1 MAERRIFV
9 RYWNCLICGFLA
21 IVVPQLL
28 FPETH
33 LFLIQTIDLGR
44 KQLLKHQFWQI
55 SVAQSS
61 LGLPAVLL
69 VFYDLDN
76 MTRNLPAGIILLA
89 ESWLFLL
96 GIGCFAWQQ
105 FAFIGEWSQEVREG
119 KRSQL
124 YYRFRMPAS
133 LVPTMLATCN
143 VLFWGIHVTV
153 LGAYLSHI
161 YQFDFAWLPGLLLLS
176 WGAIRMSF
184 KVRAYDRHFYCTK
197 CLLYGSIQSP

>member
-1 MAERRIFV
+1 
-9 RYWNCLICGFLA
+9 
-21 IVVPQLL
+21 
-28 FPETH
+28 
-33 LFLIQTIDLGR
+33 
-44 KQLLKHQFWQI
+44 
-55 SVAQSS
+55 
-61 LGLPAVLL
+61 
-69 VFYDLDN
+69 

-119 KRSQL
+119 KRIQL

-197 CLLYGSIQSP
+197 CLLYGSIQRP